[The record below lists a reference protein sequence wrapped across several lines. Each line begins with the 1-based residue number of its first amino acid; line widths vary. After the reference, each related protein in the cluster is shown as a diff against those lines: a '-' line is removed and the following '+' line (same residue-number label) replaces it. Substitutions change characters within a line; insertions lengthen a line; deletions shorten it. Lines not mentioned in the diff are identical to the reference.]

1 MSRGA
6 HIFLLVLFFLS
17 GACTLVYQVI
27 WVRMLVLV
35 FGTGAF
41 AVSTVLTAFMAGLAL
56 GSFYFGRLADK
67 SENNLRLYALL
78 ELGIAAFALAFPLI
92 LSGLDEIHTWLYQQL
107 EATPYVF
114 ALMRFPLCF
123 LVLLIPTTLMGGT
136 LPILIRFAT
145 RHMSQVGWSVGT
157 LYAANTF
164 GAACGVGTAAYLT
177 IEYLGISGT
186 TTVAVVGNV
195 LIAVFSLTWSRR
207 LSDSA
212 EPYRVSLGQRNNAQ
226 QKNPPA
232 LPNWLVQLTL
242 LVFCASGFTALG
254 YEVLWTR
261 VLTMILGLST
271 AQSLSII
278 LIAFLLGLALGGAI
292 ASRFVGRWPDLLI
305 AFGAVEILLGLFG
318 HISIGAFGAS
328 THFIPYLSALTS
340 WTGYLFA
347 TATLIFWITL
357 IPTCLLGV
365 LLPLVGQLNVTHLK
379 TLGTKI
385 GKVYAVNS
393 LGSIGGAFGTG
404 FLLIPLL
411 GTERAVQV
419 LAWTNIALG
428 AVLLL
433 VHPNAS
439 SRFKLQAIGLPVG
452 AVLLLT
458 WAMPSN
464 LFIAL
469 FTNTEKDS
477 ELVYYREGT
486 AGTVTVHQMDHGNR
500 ILKVNG
506 MGEVP
511 TDHAS
516 IKIFRLLGNLP
527 MILHS
532 DPRQVL
538 VIAFGGGVTLSSV
551 LLHQPERVDCVEVV
565 PGVVEAADFFARYNN
580 YVFNRVGT
588 GRLRLIHG
596 DGRNH
601 VMRTP
606 ERYDIIIA
614 DATHP
619 GTADS
624 WVLYT
629 EEFYQLCR
637 QRLKTAGL
645 IAQWIPLHGLA
656 VADYEM
662 ILRTFRAVFPH
673 ATLWLT
679 DKYSI
684 VLGANQPQHI
694 DFELLAQRLSAAA
707 LQESLQEVDLADP
720 VSFAGTLA
728 LDERAF
734 SDYAGH
740 GPLNTDDRPYISFT
754 DRRRRDTGAGL
765 PALSSLLPHLVVEAD
780 ESLFAMDEEE
790 KQNIERRLRS
800 RKYSIEGA
808 VSLLN
813 DKTGD
818 AMWHYRQA
826 RKTDPDERTALRA
839 LRRIEGAGQRPKK

>member
-1 MSRGA
+1 
-6 HIFLLVLFFLS
+6 
-17 GACTLVYQVI
+17 
-27 WVRMLVLV
+27 MLVLV

-41 AVSTVLTAFMAGLAL
+41 AVSTVLAAFMAGLAL
-56 GSFYFGRLADK
+56 GSFYCGHLADK
-67 SENNLRLYALL
+67 SANNLRLYALL

-92 LSGLDEIHTWLYQQL
+92 LSGLDQIHTWLYQHL

-145 RHMSQVGWSVGT
+145 RHLSQVGWSVGT
-157 LYAANTF
+157 LYAANTL

-195 LIAVFSLTWSRR
+195 LIAVFSLTWYRR

-212 EPYRVSLGQRNNAQ
+212 APYRASRGKRNNAQ
-226 QKNPPA
+226 QA

-292 ASRFVGRWPDLLI
+292 AARFVDRWPDLLI

-347 TATLIFWITL
+347 IATLIFSITL
-357 IPTCLLGV
+357 IPTCLLGM
-365 LLPLVGQLNVTHLK
+365 LFPLVGQLHVTHLK

-385 GKVYAVNS
+385 GKVYAINS

-433 VHPNAS
+433 VHPKAS

-464 LFIAL
+464 FFVAL
-469 FTNTEKDS
+469 FTNTERDS

-486 AGTVTVHQMDHGNR
+486 AGTVTVHQMSHGNR

-527 MILHS
+527 MILHR

-538 VIAFGGGVTLSSV
+538 VIAFGGGVTLGSV

-588 GRLRLIHG
+588 DRLRLIHG

-637 QRLKTAGL
+637 QRLKTEGF

-656 VADYEM
+656 ITDYEM

-707 LQESLQEVDLADP
+707 LQESLQEVDLGDP

-765 PALSSLLPHLVVEAD
+765 PALSSLLPHLVVEAN
-780 ESLFAMDEEE
+780 ESLFDLDEEE

-800 RKYSIEGA
+800 RKYSIQGA

-818 AMWHYRQA
+818 AIWHYRQA

-839 LRRIEGAGQRPKK
+839 LRRLEGAGHLF

>member
-17 GACTLVYQVI
+17 GACTLVYQVV

-41 AVSTVLTAFMAGLAL
+41 AVSTVLAAFMAGLAL

-67 SENNLRLYALL
+67 SETTCASTLSSNWGIRRLCPN
-78 ELGIAAFALAFPLI
+78 FPLNPEWAGRNPH
-92 LSGLDEIHTWLYQQL
+92 LALP
-107 EATPYVF
+107 ATGVD
-114 ALMRFPLCF
+114 ALCLCAHALPALF
-123 LVLLIPTTLMGGT
+123 SRPAHSHYANGGT

-145 RHMSQVGWSVGT
+145 RHMSQVGWSVGPCMPPIRSEPP
-157 LYAANTF
+157 A
-164 GAACGVGTAAYLT
+164 GSGIAAYLT

-195 LIAVFSLTWSRR
+195 LIAVFSLAWSRR

-212 EPYRVSLGQRNNAQ
+212 EPYRVSLGQSNNAQ

-278 LIAFLLGLALGGAI
+278 LIAFLFGLALGGAI
-292 ASRFVGRWPDLLI
+292 ASRFVGAGPDLLI
-305 AFGAVEILLGLFG
+305 AFGAIEILLGLLV
-318 HISIGAFGAS
+318 ISPSAHSAFS

-347 TATLIFWITL
+347 TATLVFSIAL
-357 IPTCLLGV
+357 IPTCLMG
-365 LLPLVGQLNVTHLK
+365 LLFPLVGQLNVTHLK

-393 LGSIGGAFGTG
+393 LGSIAGAFSAG

-411 GTERAVQV
+411 GTERAVQA

-428 AVLLL
+428 ALLLL

-439 SRFKLQAIGLPVG
+439 SRFKLPAIGLPVG

-464 LFIAL
+464 LFVAL

-486 AGTVTVHQMDHGNR
+486 AGTVTVQQMSHGNR

-538 VIAFGGGVTLSSV
+538 VIAFGGGITLNSV

-588 GRLRLIHG
+588 DRLRLIHG

-637 QRLKTAGL
+637 RRLKKEGF

-662 ILRTFRAVFPH
+662 LLRTFRAVFPH

-694 DFELLAQRLSAAA
+694 DFELLIQRLSAAA

-734 SDYAGH
+734 ADYAGH
-740 GPLNTDDRPYISFT
+740 GPFEHRRPTPYKLY
-754 DRRRRDTGAGL
+754 RPQARGYGAGL
-765 PALSSLLPHLVVEAD
+765 PALSSLLPHLVVEAN
-780 ESLFAMDEEE
+780 ESLFDVDEEGE
-790 KQNIERRLRS
+790 TNIERRLRS

-818 AMWHYRQA
+818 AIWHYRQA

-839 LRRIEGAGQRPKK
+839 LRRLEGAD

>member
-17 GACTLVYQVI
+17 GACTLVYQVV

-67 SENNLRLYALL
+67 SENNLRLYAFL
-78 ELGIAAFALAFPLI
+78 ELGIAAFALTFPLI

-123 LVLLIPTTLMGGT
+123 LVLLIPTTLIGGT

-145 RHMSQVGWSVGT
+145 RHMSQVGWNVGT

-164 GAACGVGTAAYLT
+164 GAACGVGIAAYLT

-186 TTVAVVGNV
+186 TTVAVIGNV
-195 LIAVFSLTWSRR
+195 LIAVFSLAWYRR

-212 EPYRVSLGQRNNAQ
+212 EPYRVSLGKRNNAQ

-278 LIAFLLGLALGGAI
+278 LIAFLFGLALGGAI

-305 AFGAVEILLGLFG
+305 AFGAIEILLGLFG
-318 HISIGAFGAS
+318 HISIGAFGVS

-347 TATLIFWITL
+347 TATLVFSIAL
-357 IPTCLLGV
+357 IPTCLMG
-365 LLPLVGQLNVTHLK
+365 LLFPLVGQLNVTHLK

-393 LGSIGGAFGTG
+393 LGSIGGAFGAG

-411 GTERAVQV
+411 GTERTVQA

-428 AVLLL
+428 ALLLL

-464 LFIAL
+464 FFIAL

-486 AGTVTVHQMDHGNR
+486 AGTVTVHQMSHGNR

-538 VIAFGGGVTLSSV
+538 VIAFGGGITLNSV

-588 GRLRLIHG
+588 DRLRLIHG

-637 QRLKTAGL
+637 QRLKTEGF

-662 ILRTFRAVFPH
+662 ILRTFRAVFSH

-694 DFELLAQRLSAAA
+694 DFELLTQRLSAAA
-707 LQESLQEVDLADP
+707 VQESLQEVDLADP

-734 SDYAGH
+734 ADYAGH

-765 PALSSLLPHLVVEAD
+765 PALSSLLPHLVVEAN

-818 AMWHYRQA
+818 AIWHYRQA
-826 RKTDPDERTALRA
+826 RKTDPAERMALRA
-839 LRRIEGAGQRPKK
+839 LRRLEGVGQ

>member
-6 HIFLLVLFFLS
+6 HIVLLVLFFLS
-17 GACTLVYQVI
+17 GACTLVYQVV

-56 GSFYFGRLADK
+56 GSFYFGHLADK
-67 SENNLRLYALL
+67 SENNLRLYAFL
-78 ELGIAAFALAFPLI
+78 ELGIAAFALAFPFI

-107 EATPYVF
+107 ESKPYVF

-145 RHMSQVGWSVGT
+145 RQMSQVGWSVGT

-164 GAACGVGTAAYLT
+164 GAAGGVGVAAYLT

-186 TTVAVVGNV
+186 TTVAVVGNG
-195 LIAVFSLTWSRR
+195 LIAVFSLAWSRR
-207 LSDSA
+207 LSGSA
-212 EPYRVSLGQRNNAQ
+212 EPYRMSLGKKNND
-226 QKNPPA
+226 PPA

-278 LIAFLLGLALGGAI
+278 LIAFLFGLALGGAI
-292 ASRFVGRWPDLLI
+292 AARFVGRWPDLLI
-305 AFGAVEILLGLFG
+305 AFGVVEILLGLFG
-318 HISIGAFGAS
+318 HISIGAFGVS

-340 WTGYLFA
+340 WTGYLFT
-347 TATLIFWITL
+347 TATLVFSIAL
-357 IPTCLLGV
+357 IPTCLFG
-365 LLPLVGQLNVTHLK
+365 LLFPLVGQLNATHLR

-393 LGSIGGAFGTG
+393 LGSIGGAFGAG

-411 GTERAVQV
+411 GTERAVQA

-433 VHPNAS
+433 AHPNAS
-439 SRFKLQAIGLPVG
+439 SRFKLPAIGLPVG

-464 LFIAL
+464 FFIAL

-486 AGTVTVHQMDHGNR
+486 AGTVTVQQMSHGNR

-538 VIAFGGGVTLSSV
+538 VIAFGGGITLNSV

-588 GRLRLIHG
+588 DRLRLIRG

-637 QRLKTAGL
+637 QRLKKEGF

-662 ILRTFRAVFPH
+662 LLRTFRAVFPH

-707 LQESLQEVDLADP
+707 LQESLQEVELADP

-728 LDERAF
+728 LDECAF
-734 SDYAGH
+734 ADYAGS

-754 DRRRRDTGAGL
+754 DRRRKDTGAGL
-765 PALSSLLPHLVVEAD
+765 PALSSLLPHLVVEAN
-780 ESLFAMDEEE
+780 ESLFAIDEEE
-790 KQNIERRLRS
+790 KQNIECRLRS
-800 RKYSIEGA
+800 RKYSMQGA

-818 AMWHYRQA
+818 AIWHYRQA
-826 RKTDPDERTALRA
+826 RKTDPTERMALRA
-839 LRRIEGAGQRPKK
+839 LRRLDRE

>member
-17 GACTLVYQVI
+17 GACTLVYQVV

-67 SENNLRLYALL
+67 SKNNLRLYAFL
-78 ELGIAAFALAFPLI
+78 ELGIAAFALTFPLI

-123 LVLLIPTTLMGGT
+123 LVLLVPTTLMGGT

-145 RHMSQVGWSVGT
+145 RQMSQVGWSVGT

-164 GAACGVGTAAYLT
+164 GAACGVGIAAYLT

-186 TTVAVVGNV
+186 TTVAVIGNV
-195 LIAVFSLTWSRR
+195 LIAVFSLMWSRR
-207 LSDSA
+207 LPDSA
-212 EPYRVSLGQRNNAQ
+212 EPGKRNNAQ

-278 LIAFLLGLALGGAI
+278 LIAFLFGLALGGAI
-292 ASRFVGRWPDLLI
+292 ASRFIDRWPDLLI
-305 AFGAVEILLGLFG
+305 AFGAIEILLGLFG
-318 HISIGAFGAS
+318 HISIGAFGVS

-347 TATLIFWITL
+347 TATLVFSIAL
-357 IPTCLLGV
+357 IPTCLLG
-365 LLPLVGQLNVTHLK
+365 LLFPLVGQLNTTHLK

-393 LGSIGGAFGTG
+393 LGSIAGAFGAG

-411 GTERAVQV
+411 GTERAVQA

-433 VHPNAS
+433 VHPSAS
-439 SRFKLQAIGLPVG
+439 SRFKLPAIGLPVG

-464 LFIAL
+464 FFIAL
-469 FTNTEKDS
+469 FANTEKDS

-532 DPRQVL
+532 DPQQVL
-538 VIAFGGGVTLSSV
+538 VIAFGGGITLNSV

-588 GRLRLIHG
+588 DRLRLIHG

-637 QRLKTAGL
+637 QRLKKEGF

-662 ILRTFRAVFPH
+662 LLRTFRTVFPH

-684 VLGANQPQHI
+684 VLGANQPQYI

-734 SDYAGH
+734 ADYAGS

-765 PALSSLLPHLVVEAD
+765 PALSSLLPHLVVEAN
-780 ESLFAMDEEE
+780 ESLFDVDEDER
-790 KQNIERRLRS
+790 QNIERRLRA

-818 AMWHYRQA
+818 AIWHYRQA
-826 RKTDPDERTALRA
+826 RKIDPAERMALRA
-839 LRRIEGAGQRPKK
+839 LRRLEH

>member
-1 MSRGA
+1 M
-6 HIFLLVLFFLS
+6 
-17 GACTLVYQVI
+17 
-27 WVRMLVLV
+27 
-35 FGTGAF
+35 
-41 AVSTVLTAFMAGLAL
+41 
-56 GSFYFGRLADK
+56 
-67 SENNLRLYALL
+67 
-78 ELGIAAFALAFPLI
+78 
-92 LSGLDEIHTWLYQQL
+92 
-107 EATPYVF
+107 
-114 ALMRFPLCF
+114 
-123 LVLLIPTTLMGGT
+123 
-136 LPILIRFAT
+136 
-145 RHMSQVGWSVGT
+145 
-157 LYAANTF
+157 
-164 GAACGVGTAAYLT
+164 
-177 IEYLGISGT
+177 
-186 TTVAVVGNV
+186 
-195 LIAVFSLTWSRR
+195 
-207 LSDSA
+207 
-212 EPYRVSLGQRNNAQ
+212 
-226 QKNPPA
+226 
-232 LPNWLVQLTL
+232 
-242 LVFCASGFTALG
+242 
-254 YEVLWTR
+254 
-261 VLTMILGLST
+261 
-271 AQSLSII
+271 
-278 LIAFLLGLALGGAI
+278 
-292 ASRFVGRWPDLLI
+292 
-305 AFGAVEILLGLFG
+305 
-318 HISIGAFGAS
+318 
-328 THFIPYLSALTS
+328 
-340 WTGYLFA
+340 
-347 TATLIFWITL
+347 
-357 IPTCLLGV
+357 
-365 LLPLVGQLNVTHLK
+365 
-379 TLGTKI
+379 GTKI

-393 LGSIGGAFGTG
+393 LGSIAGAFGAG

-411 GTERAVQV
+411 GTERAVQA

-433 VHPNAS
+433 VHPNTS
-439 SRFKLQAIGLPVG
+439 SRFKLQAIGLPVS

-486 AGTVTVHQMDHGNR
+486 AGTVTVHQMSHGDR

-538 VIAFGGGVTLSSV
+538 VIAFGGGITLNSV

-588 GRLRLIHG
+588 DRLRLIHG

-637 QRLKTAGL
+637 QRLKKEGF

-662 ILRTFRAVFPH
+662 LLRTFRAVFPH

-754 DRRRRDTGAGL
+754 DRRRGDTSAGL
-765 PALSSLLPHLVVEAD
+765 PALSSMLPHLVVEAN
-780 ESLFAMDEEE
+780 ESLFDMDEEE
-790 KQNIERRLRS
+790 KQNTERRLRS
-800 RKYSIEGA
+800 RKYSIQGA

-818 AMWHYRQA
+818 AIWHYRQA

-839 LRRIEGAGQRPKK
+839 LRRLEEAGQRRK

>member
-1 MSRGA
+1 
-6 HIFLLVLFFLS
+6 
-17 GACTLVYQVI
+17 
-27 WVRMLVLV
+27 MLVLV

-41 AVSTVLTAFMAGLAL
+41 AVSTVLAAFMAGLAL
-56 GSFYFGRLADK
+56 GSFYLGHLADK

-92 LSGLDEIHTWLYQQL
+92 LSGLDAIHTWLYQQL

-136 LPILIRFAT
+136 LPILVRFAT
-145 RHMSQVGWSVGT
+145 RQMSQVGWSVGT
-157 LYAANTF
+157 LYSANTF

-195 LIAVFSLTWSRR
+195 LIAVFSLTWYRR
-207 LSDSA
+207 FSDSA
-212 EPYRVSLGQRNNAQ
+212 EPYRVSPGKRNNAQ

-261 VLTMILGLST
+261 VLTMILGAEHGPKSQHHPDRLLARSGARRGHCLS
-271 AQSLSII
+271 
-278 LIAFLLGLALGGAI
+278 
-292 ASRFVGRWPDLLI
+292 FVGRWPDLLI
-305 AFGAVEILLGLFG
+305 AFGVVEILLGLFG

-340 WTGYLFA
+340 WTGYLFG
-347 TATLIFWITL
+347 TAILVFWIAL
-357 IPTCLLGV
+357 IPTCLMGV
-365 LLPLVGQLNVTHLK
+365 LFPLVGQLNVTHLK

-393 LGSIGGAFGTG
+393 LGSIGGAFGSG

-428 AVLLL
+428 VVLLL

-464 LFIAL
+464 FFIAL

-486 AGTVTVHQMDHGNR
+486 AGTVTVHQMNHGNR

-516 IKIFRLLGNLP
+516 IKIFRLLGSLP

-538 VIAFGGGVTLSSV
+538 VIAFGGGVT
-551 LLHQPERVDCVEVV
+551 PR
-565 PGVVEAADFFARYNN
+565 F
-580 YVFNRVGT
+580 
-588 GRLRLIHG
+588 
-596 DGRNH
+596 
-601 VMRTP
+601 
-606 ERYDIIIA
+606 
-614 DATHP
+614 
-619 GTADS
+619 
-624 WVLYT
+624 
-629 EEFYQLCR
+629 
-637 QRLKTAGL
+637 
-645 IAQWIPLHGLA
+645 GLA
-656 VADYEM
+656 PPTRAGG
-662 ILRTFRAVFPH
+662 LRRSP
-673 ATLWLT
+673 
-679 DKYSI
+679 Y
-684 VLGANQPQHI
+684 
-694 DFELLAQRLSAAA
+694 
-707 LQESLQEVDLADP
+707 P
-720 VSFAGTLA
+720 VWS
-728 LDERAF
+728 
-734 SDYAGH
+734 
-740 GPLNTDDRPYISFT
+740 RPPIF
-754 DRRRRDTGAGL
+754 L
-765 PALSSLLPHLVVEAD
+765 PATTTTSS
-780 ESLFAMDEEE
+780 
-790 KQNIERRLRS
+790 
-800 RKYSIEGA
+800 
-808 VSLLN
+808 
-813 DKTGD
+813 TG
-818 AMWHYRQA
+818 WA
-826 RKTDPDERTALRA
+826 RVASD
-839 LRRIEGAGQRPKK
+839 

>member
-1 MSRGA
+1 
-6 HIFLLVLFFLS
+6 
-17 GACTLVYQVI
+17 
-27 WVRMLVLV
+27 MLVLV

-41 AVSTVLTAFMAGLAL
+41 AVSTVLAAFMAGLAL
-56 GSFYFGRLADK
+56 GSFYFGRLSDK
-67 SENNLRLYALL
+67 SKNNLRLYAFL
-78 ELGIAAFALAFPLI
+78 ELGIAAFALTFPLI
-92 LSGLDEIHTWLYQQL
+92 LSGLDEIHTWLYLQL
-107 EATPYVF
+107 ESTPYVF

-164 GAACGVGTAAYLT
+164 GAAGGVGIAAYLT
-177 IEYLGISGT
+177 IEHLGISGT

-195 LIAVFSLTWSRR
+195 LIAVFSLMWSRR

-212 EPYRVSLGQRNNAQ
+212 EPHRVSLGKRNNAQ

-278 LIAFLLGLALGGAI
+278 LIAFLFGLALGGAI

-305 AFGAVEILLGLFG
+305 AFGAIEILLGLFG
-318 HISIGAFGAS
+318 HISIGAFGIS

-347 TATLIFWITL
+347 TATLVFSIAL
-357 IPTCLLGV
+357 IPTCLMG
-365 LLPLVGQLNVTHLK
+365 LLFPLVGQLNVTHLK

-393 LGSIGGAFGTG
+393 LGSIAGAFSAG

-411 GTERAVQV
+411 GTERAVQA

-428 AVLLL
+428 ALLL
-433 VHPNAS
+433 VHPSAS
-439 SRFKLQAIGLPVG
+439 SRFKLPAIGLPVG
-452 AVLLLT
+452 AVLLLI

-464 LFIAL
+464 LFVAL

-477 ELVYYREGT
+477 ELVYYREDT
-486 AGTVTVHQMDHGNR
+486 AGTVTVHQMSHGNR

-538 VIAFGGGVTLSSV
+538 VIAFGGGITLNSV

-580 YVFNRVGT
+580 YVFNKVGT
-588 GRLRLIHG
+588 DRLRLIHG

-637 QRLKTAGL
+637 QRLKKEGF

-707 LQESLQEVDLADP
+707 VQESLQEVDLADP
-720 VSFAGTLA
+720 VSFVGTLA

-734 SDYAGH
+734 LDYAGH
-740 GPLNTDDRPYISFT
+740 GSLNTDDRPYISFT
-754 DRRRRDTGAGL
+754 DRRRGDTGAGL
-765 PALSSLLPHLVVEAD
+765 PALSSLLPHLVVEAN
-780 ESLFAMDEEE
+780 EFLFDVDEEK
-790 KQNIERRLRS
+790 KQNIERRFRS
-800 RKYSIEGA
+800 RKYSIQGA

-818 AMWHYRQA
+818 AIWHYRQA

-839 LRRIEGAGQRPKK
+839 LRRLEGVGQ

>member
-17 GACTLVYQVI
+17 GACTLVYQVV

-56 GSFYFGRLADK
+56 GSFYFGRWADK
-67 SENNLRLYALL
+67 SNNNLRLYAFL

-92 LSGLDEIHTWLYQQL
+92 LSGLDEIHTWLYLQL

-114 ALMRFPLCF
+114 ALVRFPLCF

-145 RHMSQVGWSVGT
+145 RQMSQVGWSVGT

-164 GAACGVGTAAYLT
+164 GAACGVGIAAYLT

-212 EPYRVSLGQRNNAQ
+212 ELGKRNNAQ
-226 QKNPPA
+226 QKHSPA

-278 LIAFLLGLALGGAI
+278 LIAFLFGLALGGAI
-292 ASRFVGRWPDLLI
+292 AARFMDRWPDLLI
-305 AFGAVEILLGLFG
+305 AFGAIEILLGLFG

-328 THFIPYLSALTS
+328 THFIPHLSALTS
-340 WTGYLFA
+340 WMGYLFA
-347 TATLIFWITL
+347 TATLVFSIAL
-357 IPTCLLGV
+357 IPTCLLG
-365 LLPLVGQLNVTHLK
+365 LLFPLVGQLNVTHLK

-385 GKVYAVNS
+385 GTVYAVNS
-393 LGSIGGAFGTG
+393 LGSIAGAFGAG

-411 GTERAVQV
+411 GTERAVQA

-428 AVLLL
+428 VLLLL

-439 SRFKLQAIGLPVG
+439 SRFKLPAICLPVG

-464 LFIAL
+464 FFIAL
-469 FTNTEKDS
+469 FANTEKDS

-538 VIAFGGGVTLSSV
+538 VIAFGGGITLNSV

-565 PGVVEAADFFARYNN
+565 PGVVEAAGFFARYNN

-588 GRLRLIHG
+588 DRLRLIHG

-637 QRLKTAGL
+637 QRLKTEGF

-662 ILRTFRAVFPH
+662 LLRTFRAVFPH

-707 LQESLQEVDLADP
+707 VQESLQEVDLADP

-728 LDERAF
+728 LDECAF
-734 SDYAGH
+734 ADYAGH

-765 PALSSLLPHLVVEAD
+765 PALSSLLPHLVVEAN

-790 KQNIERRLRS
+790 KQNIECRLRA

-813 DKTGD
+813 DKTGE
-818 AMWHYRQA
+818 AIWHYRQA
-826 RKTDPDERTALRA
+826 RKTDPAERMALRA
-839 LRRIEGAGQRPKK
+839 LRRLEH

>member
-41 AVSTVLTAFMAGLAL
+41 AVSTVLAAFMAGLAL

-107 EATPYVF
+107 ESTPYVF

-195 LIAVFSLTWSRR
+195 LIAVFSLTWYRR

-212 EPYRVSLGQRNNAQ
+212 EPYRVSPGQRNNAQ

-232 LPNWLVQLTL
+232 LPSWLVQLTL

-428 AVLLL
+428 ALLLL

-486 AGTVTVHQMDHGNR
+486 AGTVTVHQMNHGNR

-765 PALSSLLPHLVVEAD
+765 PALSSLLPHLVVEVD
-780 ESLFAMDEEE
+780 ESLFDMDEEE

-800 RKYSIEGA
+800 RKYSIQGA

-839 LRRIEGAGQRPKK
+839 LRRIEGTGQRPKK